1 MKRIF
6 FITFFMVSQLYTQ
19 ISQGGKPH
27 YLKNLDILPTIKTKL
42 DDKLLIIIKKRT
54 KIVITVIIIRTKS

>member
-6 FITFFMVSQLYTQ
+6 FITFFIVSQLYTQ

-27 YLKNLDILPTIKTKL
+27 YLNNLDILPTIKTKL
-42 DDKLLIIIKKRT
+42 DDKLLIDRNNMPKYFIYGD
-54 KIVITVIIIRTKS
+54 